1 MSKKVRTLGE
11 VLKERRQALALT
23 QRQLAQRLGVE
34 PSHIAYLEH
43 GQRRPSLALLGRLAD
58 VLKLD
63 KHQLFL
69 LSHPEAKHLI
79 GTAARAVPAKSSSD
93 RAWREFI
100 ANRTLL
106 ERYSVTRKELKILE
120 QVSLLRRVSSP
131 RHFLHVL
138 LAIREPLDEP

>member
-1 MSKKVRTLGE
+1 MSKKIRTLGP

-23 QRQLAQRLGVE
+23 QRQLARRLGVE
-34 PSHIAYLEH
+34 ASHIAYLEH

-58 VLKLD
+58 VLGLD
-63 KHQLFL
+63 KQDLFL

-79 GTAARAVPAKSSSD
+79 AAGPRSTPAKSTSD
-93 RAWREFI
+93 LAWREFI

-106 ERYSVTRKELKILE
+106 ERYGVTRKELKILE
-120 QVSLLRRVSSP
+120 QVSLLRRVTSP

-138 LAIREPLDEP
+138 LVIREPIDEG